1 MASFTGEQDEGDIDK
16 LVEHF
21 LSNGG
26 VIDQKVSFK
35 KTAESGVCVVAKEEV
50 EAGSTVIGVP
60 YEQLL
65 TVERV
70 KKYEPLR
77 RVFVEQE
84 QLNNFPD
91 EVLAIG
97 LMHAAVTGEAC
108 PWYKHVVTFP
118 VDGINSTMMWTEEEL
133 GELKGT
139 NVYLLTQMMNKQIDA
154 DWEAVHVA
162 LKQIYPDILGGIS
175 LSIYKWAMSMIYSRA
190 VGIANKDGEYE
201 RVIPPVLDFVNHNP
215 VEATE
220 TADVFDFDKETMMLN
235 FKVAK
240 DKRAGEECFAVY
252 GPYSNAKL
260 AYSYGFI
267 VPQNNHRAIDLW
279 TKAGPQ
285 TSFGERK
292 QQLLSE
298 NALTKEQKYDFE
310 GTIRPD
316 YVSPALLSTLRILNA
331 TAEELQMGD
340 QIQKAFMGK
349 MITPRNEEAAYASL
363 LELLAANYNKDRLA
377 SDKLL
382 LHDLLVA
389 NTPRSHRKVI
399 ALFVRIDEQEL
410 FKMSIDYVEGLRAK
424 LAAEKEDYVPP
435 DYD

>member
-1 MASFTGEQDEGDIDK
+1 MASFTGEQDEGDIEG

-21 LSNGG
+21 LSSGG
-26 VIDQKVSFK
+26 IIDQKISFT

-50 EAGSTVIGVP
+50 KAGSTVIGVP

-65 TVERV
+65 GVERI

-84 QLNNFPD
+84 QLNDFPD

-97 LMHAAVTGEAC
+97 IMHAAITGEVC

-118 VDGINSTMMWTEEEL
+118 VGGINSTMMWSQDEL
-133 GELKGT
+133 AELKGS
-139 NVYLLTQMMNKQIDA
+139 NVYILTQMMNKQIEA
-154 DWEAVHVA
+154 DWEAVHAA
-162 LKQIYPDILGGIS
+162 LKQIYPDILGGVT

-190 VGIANKDGEYE
+190 VGINKGGGYE

-215 VEATE
+215 VEANE
-220 TADVFDFDKETMMLN
+220 TADVFDFDEEANMLK

-252 GPYSNAKL
+252 GPYCNAKL
-260 AYSYGFI
+260 AYGYGFI

-285 TSFGERK
+285 TSNGEMK

-298 NALTKEQKYDFE
+298 NEVTKEQKYDFE

-331 TAEELQMGD
+331 NEEELQMAD
-340 QIQKAFMGK
+340 QIQKAFMGR
-349 MITPRNEEAAYASL
+349 MISPRNEEAAYASL
-363 LELLAANYNKDRLA
+363 LELLAANFNPDKLA
-377 SDKLL
+377 TDKLL

-389 NTPRSHRKVI
+389 NTPRSDRKVI

-410 FKMSIDYVEGLRAK
+410 FKMSIDYVEGLKAK
-424 LAAEKEDYVPP
+424 LAADKEDYVPP